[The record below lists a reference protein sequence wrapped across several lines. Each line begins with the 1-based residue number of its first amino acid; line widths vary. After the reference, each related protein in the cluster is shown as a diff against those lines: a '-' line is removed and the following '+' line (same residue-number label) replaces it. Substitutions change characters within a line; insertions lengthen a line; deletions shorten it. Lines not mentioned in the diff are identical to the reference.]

1 MEAARAGDAGMGFAV
16 VANEVRA
23 LSQRSAE
30 AAMEIKEL
38 VNNSTKQVA
47 EGVTMVTESGKVL
60 ESLMSQVVHIADL
73 VSTIAQS
80 ANASEL
86 NSVKVSFAQIEMAT
100 QQNAAMVEE
109 SKAALRTNDGEAL
122 ALTRA
127 IEKFNVEREYRPLA
141 LVA

>member
-1 MEAARAGDAGMGFAV
+1 M

-80 ANASEL
+80 ANAREL

-109 SKAALRTNDGEAL
+109 SNAALRTLDGEAL

-127 IEKFNVEREYRPLA
+127 IEKFNVEREDRSLA